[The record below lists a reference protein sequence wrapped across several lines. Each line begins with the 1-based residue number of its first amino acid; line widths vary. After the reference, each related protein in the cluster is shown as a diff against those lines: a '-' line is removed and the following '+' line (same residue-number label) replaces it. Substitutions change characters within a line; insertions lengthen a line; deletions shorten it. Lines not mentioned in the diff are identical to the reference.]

1 MLYKGEHVRLLRD
14 LPEHGVKKHIEGHV
28 VDVLR
33 NNENQPSTAEVCF
46 YTGSQSIT
54 AVVPLETVELAIS
67 SGNSGCTAVFWG
79 LEENSRLIES
89 GVHRMLDHGFE
100 MRQGLNVM
108 QLNYDPS
115 ERFWRDGDRLD
126 DATGAQAAVASSTWD
141 GCIVAFSGRQ
151 RFELEFRLRGRRPPY
166 VMLHQRWETYEEQR
180 LTTPPAMTL
189 LRILLNLYETLRAEY
204 CAVPV
209 ASNWLIDEEWRSL
222 LQQPYFPDLFVIPQP
237 QVPSPLP
244 PLYRA
249 QRLVNGRAIMT
260 TLPVKFSP
268 TDGPIE
274 RTQREL
280 RLNALRAC
288 TAIGEKAYDQMY
300 EAHGSATGLYSDAK
314 EAFYDAISIANELG
328 LRDEA
333 ERLSKR
339 LEHIKAVFRSQFS

>member
-1 MLYKGEHVRLLRD
+1 MLYKGERVRLLGD
-14 LPEHGVKKHIEGHV
+14 LPEHGLNKHTEGHV
-28 VDVLR
+28 VDVHR
-33 NNENQPSTAEVCF
+33 NNENQPSAAEVCF
-46 YTGSQSIT
+46 YAGSQSVT
-54 AVVPLETVELAIS
+54 AVVPLDTVELAIS

-89 GVHRMLDHGFE
+89 AVHRMLDHGFE

-108 QLNYDPS
+108 QLNYDRS

-126 DATGAQAAVASSTWD
+126 DATGAQAVVAGPAWD

-209 ASNWLIDEEWRSL
+209 ASNWLMDEEWRSL
-222 LQQPYFPDLFVIPQP
+222 LQQPYFPDLFVIPQS
-237 QVPSPLP
+237 QVPAELP

-249 QRLVNGRAIMT
+249 QRLVNGKAIMT

-274 RTQREL
+274 RTPREL
-280 RLNALRAC
+280 RLNALRAS

-339 LEHIKAVFRSQFS
+339 LEHIKAVFRSQFT